1 MPVTRF
7 EELRVWERSKR
18 LCVQIYRVTGQG
30 PFTRDIGL
38 RDQIQRAA
46 VSAMSNIAE
55 GFERNSRA
63 EFARFVNI
71 ARGSAGEVRSQVY
84 LARELGYVN
93 EEDCRVLLASCV
105 EITRML
111 ISLRKSLGG

>member
-1 MPVTRF
+1 
-7 EELRVWERSKR
+7 
-18 LCVQIYRVTGQG
+18 
-30 PFTRDIGL
+30 
-38 RDQIQRAA
+38 
-46 VSAMSNIAE
+46 
-55 GFERNSRA
+55 
-63 EFARFVNI
+63 
-71 ARGSAGEVRSQVY
+71 VRSQVY